1 MPHPSARRRLAVPYA
16 CACAAHM
23 CCAGCAW
30 AHARETVPCRR
41 LREWTGDA
49 TAGALV
55 ALAALRL
62 RTVRLRRRAAAQVD
76 EAVRP
81 HAGHSGNGQPCMQHA
96 TCTLAGRRLT
106 AARTA
111 AHAAKTALRCAVCCA
126 ASCMPHGGTVC
137 GTPQARACGAHRRKP
152 HGTAADTVQHPH
164 AALRRDLLRGTRSLA
179 REARERAARV
189 MAGDAAGGWEYPV

>member
-1 MPHPSARRRLAVPYA
+1 MP
-16 CACAAHM
+16 
-23 CCAGCAW
+23 
-30 AHARETVPCRR
+30 
-41 LREWTGDA
+41 
-49 TAGALV
+49 V
-55 ALAALRL
+55 ALGLMRAKQCRAAAARMDGRRDSRRTGCTGGFAATYSALRS
-62 RTVRLRRRAAAQVD
+62 RAAAQVD

-96 TCTLAGRRLT
+96 TCTLAGRRFT

-111 AHAAKTALRCAVCCA
+111 AHAAKEALRCAVCCA

-152 HGTAADTVQHPH
+152 HGTAADTVQHPPRGICGVTSCEAH
-164 AALRRDLLRGTRSLA
+164 AAWRVRRVSA
-179 REARERAARV
+179 AARV